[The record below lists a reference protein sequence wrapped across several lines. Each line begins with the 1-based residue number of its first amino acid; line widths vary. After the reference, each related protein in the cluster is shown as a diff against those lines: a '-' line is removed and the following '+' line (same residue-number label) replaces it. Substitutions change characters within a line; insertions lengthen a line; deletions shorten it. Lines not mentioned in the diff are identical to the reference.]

1 MIIVVYDAELA
12 DTIRDLLAAEPGVTE
27 KKMFGGIAFLVHG
40 NMAISASGQGGALV
54 HIDPA
59 DSQRLVGST
68 SAEVAV
74 MRGRAM
80 PGWLRVPSESL
91 DTRKAVAAWVRRGV
105 DFALT
110 LPPK

>member
-1 MIIVVYDAELA
+1 MIIVAYDPDLA
-12 DTIRDLLAAEPGVTE
+12 DTIRDLLESEPGVTE
-27 KKMFGGIAFLVHG
+27 KKMFGGLAFLVHG

-74 MRGRAM
+74 MGGRAM
-80 PGWLRVPSESL
+80 RGWLRVPSEAL
-91 DTRKAVAAWVRRGV
+91 DTRKQVASWVRRGV
-105 DFALT
+105 DHART